1 MLYDGETYIQL
12 SWKHRRNRIEPE
24 QRLEK
29 EYRMAHTIESLIGM
43 IPKTLPGD
51 KAKRADTIVQLN
63 VTGSQ
68 AGQWNVVVK
77 DGKVNVAKGT
87 HAAPEI
93 TVTADTADVLAVAD
107 GKLDPTQ
114 AFLQGK
120 AKVKGDMSEAME
132 LVKVFM
138 PN

>member
-1 MLYDGETYIQL
+1 
-12 SWKHRRNRIEPE
+12 
-24 QRLEK
+24 
-29 EYRMAHTIESLIGM
+29 MAHTVESLIAM

-51 KAKRADTIVQLN
+51 KAKRADTIIQLN

-77 DGKVNVAKGT
+77 DGTVNVAKGT

-93 TVTADTADVLAVAD
+93 TVTADTADILAVAD

-114 AFLQGK
+114 AFMQGK
-120 AKVKGDMSEAME
+120 AQVKGDLTEAME

>member
-1 MLYDGETYIQL
+1 
-12 SWKHRRNRIEPE
+12 
-24 QRLEK
+24 
-29 EYRMAHTIESLIGM
+29 MAHTIESLIAM

-51 KAKRADTIVQLN
+51 KGKRADTIVQLN

-68 AGQWNVVVK
+68 AGQWNVVIK

-87 HAAPEI
+87 HASPEL

-120 AKVKGDMSEAME
+120 AKVKGDLSEAME
-132 LVKVFM
+132 LAKVFM
-138 PN
+138 P

>member
-1 MLYDGETYIQL
+1 
-12 SWKHRRNRIEPE
+12 
-24 QRLEK
+24 
-29 EYRMAHTIESLIGM
+29 MAHTVESLIAM

-51 KAKRADTIVQLN
+51 KAKRADTVIQLV
-63 VTGSQ
+63 VTGAQ
-68 AGQWNVVVK
+68 VGQWNVVIK
-77 DGKVNVAKGT
+77 DGKVNVIKGT

-93 TVTADTADVLAVAD
+93 TVTADTVDILAVAD

-114 AFLQGK
+114 AFMQGK
-120 AKVKGDMSEAME
+120 AKVKGNLTEALD

>member
-1 MLYDGETYIQL
+1 
-12 SWKHRRNRIEPE
+12 
-24 QRLEK
+24 
-29 EYRMAHTIESLIGM
+29 MAHTIEGLIAM

-51 KAKRADTIVQLN
+51 KAKRADTLIQLN

-68 AGQWNVVVK
+68 AGQWNVAIK
-77 DGKVNVAKGT
+77 DGKVSVAKGT

-93 TVTADTADVLAVAD
+93 TVTADTADILAVAD
-107 GKLDPTQ
+107 GKLDPTT
-114 AFLQGK
+114 AFMQGK
-120 AKVKGDMSEAME
+120 AKVQGDMSEALE